1 MKRNHLPDG
10 AFADQTNHDGEGQMA
25 QANPWDR
32 PKTLYGR
39 EAANHA
45 PILTPEEARQGDVSG
60 RVRLALTV
68 SLTLTVT
75 AGAIVYAALV

>member
-1 MKRNHLPDG
+1 MPDG
-10 AFADQTNHDGEGQMA
+10 AFADQTNQDGNGQMA

-32 PKTLYGR
+32 SMGLYRR
-39 EAANHA
+39 ETANHA
-45 PILTPEEARQGDVSG
+45 PILTPEQARQGDVSG

-75 AGAIVYAALV
+75 TGAIVYAALV

>member
-1 MKRNHLPDG
+1 
-10 AFADQTNHDGEGQMA
+10 MA
-25 QANPWDR
+25 QANPWHR
-32 PKTLYGR
+32 RKGLHGH

-45 PILTPEEARQGDVSG
+45 PILTPEEATQEDVSE

>member
-1 MKRNHLPDG
+1 
-10 AFADQTNHDGEGQMA
+10 MA

-32 PKTLYGR
+32 PNELCGH

-45 PILTPEEARQGDVSG
+45 PILTPEEARREDVSE

-75 AGAIVYAALV
+75 AGAIAYAALV